1 MINNLS
7 LGYAMTTH
15 KSQGKTIETVYVH
28 AQDIKSSWDNELV
41 RRLLYVAISRASK
54 KVVIY
59 G

>member
-1 MINNLS
+1 
-7 LGYAMTTH
+7 MTTH

-41 RRLLYVAISRASK
+41 RRLLYVAISRAAK